1 MSSWWTIRNI
11 IVARDNETCQQCK
24 AQNVAFDVH
33 HIVSRQR
40 GGSNDPSNLITLCRP
55 CHRKAEKS
63 GPDMEQETRGRDSLA
78 ALMTEQGKRGG
89 WVNSGPKAGRPA
101 MPGAGRPHKAALTL
115 ARLAE
120 LRSALTA
127 RAAQLQRADLW
138 SMAELRGAQLALT
151 ALAGLFEDEQ
161 ARRFQDAED
170 AEDAAEIRR
179 QLASL
184 IETA

>member
-1 MSSWWTIRNI
+1 
-11 IVARDNETCQQCK
+11 
-24 AQNVAFDVH
+24 
-33 HIVSRQR
+33 
-40 GGSNDPSNLITLCRP
+40 
-55 CHRKAEKS
+55 
-63 GPDMEQETRGRDSLA
+63 
-78 ALMTEQGKRGG
+78 
-89 WVNSGPKAGRPA
+89 
-101 MPGAGRPHKAALTL
+101 MPGAGRPRKAALVL
-115 ARLAE
+115 ARLAG

-161 ARRFQDAED
+161 ARRSED